1 MRASTPLL
9 AGVFLCALVSG
20 ATSACGGKPK
30 QADDPSNESTHK
42 PTTDDGTASTKW
54 EGASAPPPASETKT
68 PKGPGVTSVNEGA
81 TRRSD
86 VYDKEAT
93 EVVVKRSARQVKENC
108 GAAKDESGKAV
119 GPWGK
124 ATIQIQL
131 GHNGRSK
138 GITVPA
144 PYQGKPVGNC
154 VEKAFANLTYPPW
167 GGEDAEISW
176 EIELIDPAAPPAK
189 K

>member
-1 MRASTPLL
+1 MRASTRFL
-9 AGVFLCALVSG
+9 AGVTLCALFTG
-20 ATSACGGKPK
+20 AISACGKPK

-42 PTTDDGTASTKW
+42 PPTDDGTTSTKW
-54 EGASAPPPASETKT
+54 EGATSPAATETKT
-68 PKGPGVTSVNEGA
+68 PAGPGITSVNEGA
-81 TRRSD
+81 TRRKD

-93 EVVVKRSARQVKENC
+93 EVVLKRSARQVKANC
-108 GAAKDESGKAV
+108 GAAKDDSGKAV

-124 ATIQIQL
+124 ATVQIQL

-154 VEKAFANLTYPPW
+154 VEMAFANLTYPPW

-176 EIELIDPAAPPAK
+176 EIELIDPNTPPAK